1 MIYKK
6 IGKRFFDIVLSL
18 FLIVFLSPI
27 MFIVFLILIF
37 SNHKPIVFIQKRPG
51 YKERIF
57 KLYKFATMNNNRDE
71 NGVLL
76 EDSKRITVLGNW
88 LRKTSLDELLQLF
101 NVLKGDMSFV
111 GPRPLLVEYLDKYNA
126 EQKLRHK
133 VKPGITGYAQVNG
146 RNNVSWK
153 RKLELDV
160 YYIRNCNFLFD
171 IKILFQ
177 TFYKIFK
184 TNDVSKNGFVTSDKF
199 LGND

>member
-1 MIYKK
+1 MVYKK
-6 IGKRFFDIVLSL
+6 FGKRFFDLLLSF
-18 FLIVFLSPI
+18 FLITILTPIIMMVFL
-27 MFIVFLILIF
+27 VLLF
-37 SNHKPIVFIQKRPG
+37 SKHKPILFIQKRPG
-51 YKERIF
+51 YNERIF

-71 NGVLL
+71 NGILL
-76 EDSKRITVLGNW
+76 EDAKRITVLGNW

-111 GPRPLLVEYLDKYNA
+111 GPRPLLVEYLDKYNS
-126 EQKLRHK
+126 EQKLRHR

-160 YYIRNCNFLFD
+160 YYVRNCNFLFD

-177 TFYKIFK
+177 TFFKIFK

>member
-1 MIYKK
+1 
-6 IGKRFFDIVLSL
+6 
-18 FLIVFLSPI
+18 

>member
-6 IGKRFFDIVLSL
+6 IGKRFFDLVLSL

-160 YYIRNCNFLFD
+160 YYVRNCNFLFD

>member
-71 NGVLL
+71 NGILW
-76 EDSKRITVLGNW
+76 EDAKRITVLGNW

-160 YYIRNCNFLFD
+160 YYVRNCNFLFD

-184 TNDVSKNGFVTSDKF
+184 MNNVSKNGFVTSDKF

>member
-1 MIYKK
+1 MVYKK
-6 IGKRFFDIVLSL
+6 FGKRFFDLLLSF
-18 FLIVFLSPI
+18 FLITILTPIILMVFL
-27 MFIVFLILIF
+27 VLLF
-37 SNHKPIVFIQKRPG
+37 SKHKPILFIQKRPG
-51 YKERIF
+51 YNERIF
-57 KLYKFATMNNNRDE
+57 KLYKFATMNNNLDE
-71 NGVLL
+71 NGILL
-76 EDSKRITVLGNW
+76 EDAKRITVLGNW

-111 GPRPLLVEYLDKYNA
+111 GPRPLLVEYLDKYNS
-126 EQKLRHK
+126 EQKLRHR

-153 RKLELDV
+153 RKLELDI
-160 YYIRNCNFLFD
+160 YYVRNCNFLFD

-177 TFYKIFK
+177 TFFKILK

>member
-1 MIYKK
+1 MVYKK
-6 IGKRFFDIVLSL
+6 FGKRFFDLLLSF
-18 FLIVFLSPI
+18 FLITILTPIILMVFL
-27 MFIVFLILIF
+27 VLLF
-37 SNHKPIVFIQKRPG
+37 SKHKPILFIQKRPG
-51 YKERIF
+51 YNERIF
-57 KLYKFATMNNNRDE
+57 KLYKFATMNNNLDE
-71 NGVLL
+71 NGILL
-76 EDSKRITVLGNW
+76 EDAKRITVLGNW

-111 GPRPLLVEYLDKYNA
+111 GPRPLLVEYLDKYNS
-126 EQKLRHK
+126 EQKLRHR

-160 YYIRNCNFLFD
+160 YYVRNCNFLFD

-177 TFYKIFK
+177 TFFKILK

>member
-6 IGKRFFDIVLSL
+6 IGKRFFDLVLSL
-18 FLIVFLSPI
+18 FLILFLSPI

-71 NGVLL
+71 NGILW
-76 EDSKRITVLGNW
+76 EDAKRITVLGNW

-160 YYIRNCNFLFD
+160 YYVRNCNFLFD

>member
-1 MIYKK
+1 MVYKK
-6 IGKRFFDIVLSL
+6 FGKRFFDLLLSF
-18 FLIVFLSPI
+18 FLITILTPIILMVFL
-27 MFIVFLILIF
+27 VLLF
-37 SNHKPIVFIQKRPG
+37 SKHKPILFIQKRPG
-51 YKERIF
+51 YNERIF
-57 KLYKFATMNNNRDE
+57 KLYKFATMNNNLDE
-71 NGVLL
+71 NGILL
-76 EDSKRITVLGNW
+76 EDAKRITVLGNW

-111 GPRPLLVEYLDKYNA
+111 GPRPLLVEYLDKYNS
-126 EQKLRHK
+126 EQKLRHR

-160 YYIRNCNFLFD
+160 YYVRNYNFLFD

-177 TFYKIFK
+177 TFFKILK

>member
-6 IGKRFFDIVLSL
+6 IGKRFFDLVLSL

-160 YYIRNCNFLFD
+160 YYVRNCNFLFD

-184 TNDVSKNGFVTSDKF
+184 MNDVSKNGFVTSDKF

>member
-18 FLIVFLSPI
+18 FLIVLLSPI

-37 SNHKPIVFIQKRPG
+37 SSHKPIVFIQKRPG

-71 NGVLL
+71 NGILL
-76 EDSKRITVLGNW
+76 EDAKRITVLGNW

-160 YYIRNCNFLFD
+160 YYVRNCNFLFD

>member
-160 YYIRNCNFLFD
+160 YYVRNCNFLFD

-184 TNDVSKNGFVTSDKF
+184 MNNVSKNGFVTSDKF